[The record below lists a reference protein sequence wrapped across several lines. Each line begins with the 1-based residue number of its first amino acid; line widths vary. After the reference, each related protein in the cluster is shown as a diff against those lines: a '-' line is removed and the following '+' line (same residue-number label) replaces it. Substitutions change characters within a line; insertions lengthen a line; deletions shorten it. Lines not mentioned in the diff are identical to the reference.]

1 VSGRIAPL
9 ARYRR
14 REQFARAVDASAAP
28 PDGDDDLAVVALLR
42 RSTEL
47 GAPDDAERRRIR
59 QRVLTALAEPEP
71 TRSRSHR
78 CRSHGSGRLGSRHVV
93 SGARGRL
100 AVAMVAA
107 LCVVLSLGG
116 MSVLLSRDALPGD
129 ALYGVKR
136 SAESASLGLTFGDQ
150 SKGLKH
156 LELAAARLSEIETLA
171 DRYRDTGGGP
181 TGSYLSAL
189 ADFDADATAGARQLT
204 ALGTNHDGH
213 ALDALHDWASAQAS
227 RLDQV
232 REALPDALRSRAAG
246 SRDLSARIAQ
256 RAADLRGRLGCY
268 SITSGGADD
277 LGQLPAQG
285 ECGTPGTDPSAPN
298 ASARALTSTPAAP
311 AAHPTTAGAAT
322 SAATAAPTLTGTA
335 TTGTPP
341 ASNPLP
347 VTSLPG
353 IPTTTPPTATSGAA
367 VTLPLPL
374 PLGSLPPLL
383 PGLPGVQLGG

>member
-1 VSGRIAPL
+1 MSGRIAPL

-14 REQFARAVDASAAP
+14 REQFARAVDAPAP
-28 PDGDDDLAVVALLR
+28 QPDGDDELAVVALLR
-42 RSTEL
+42 RSTDL
-47 GAPDDAERRRIR
+47 GGPDDAERQRIR
-59 QRVLTALAEPEP
+59 QRVLAALAEPDP
-71 TRSRSHR
+71 ARSRPHRLTRSRR
-78 CRSHGSGRLGSRHVV
+78 PVV

-156 LELAAARLSEIETLA
+156 LELAAARLSEIETLVE
-171 DRYRDTGGGP
+171 RYRDTGGGP

-204 ALGTNHDGH
+204 ALGTHQDGQ

-232 REALPDALRSRAAG
+232 REALPEALRSRAVG

-256 RAADLRGRLGCY
+256 RATDLHDRLGCY

-285 ECGTPGTDPSAPN
+285 DCGAPGTAPSAPN
-298 ASARALTSTPAAP
+298 ASAGALTSTPNVPAARP
-311 AAHPTTAGAAT
+311 TTTLAAHPT
-322 SAATAAPTLTGTA
+322 APTPTGTA
-335 TTGTPP
+335 AAATPP
-341 ASNPLP
+341 LTNPLP
-347 VTSLPG
+347 VSTLPG
-353 IPTTTPPTATSGAA
+353 AATTTLPTPTTSGAA